1 MNGFPANR
9 TQMWLARGGMAA
21 CGVLVVV
28 LQVFGLGSI
37 SSVRDGQQTIYSASL
52 LGPVLF
58 GVFGLVI
65 CTVAIVFWMQPG
77 RFFRLVSLVLFLLAI
92 SAFIEAPDAL
102 AHRLCVTPDGFV
114 DRSGA
119 WYRVEEIR
127 VDFGSLSTVTVG
139 PREGNEPGDQT
150 QELRCFPKDGG
161 ETVRIS
167 IYDMMKEALPEIL
180 RNAARHGVFVVRNVE
195 RPQLPSADEQ
205 KQEE

>member
-1 MNGFPANR
+1 
-9 TQMWLARGGMAA
+9 MWLARGVMAA

-37 SSVRDGQQTIYSASL
+37 SSVHDGQQTIYSASL

-92 SAFIEAPDAL
+92 SAFIEAPDSL
-102 AHRLCVTPDGFV
+102 VHRVCVNPDGFV

-127 VDFGSLSTVTVG
+127 VDFDSLSTVTVG

-150 QELRCFPKDGG
+150 QEIRCLPRDGG
-161 ETVRIS
+161 ETIRIP
-167 IYDMMKEALPEIL
+167 IYDMMKEALAEIL
-180 RNAARHGVFVVRNVE
+180 RNAARHGVFIIENVD
-195 RPQLPSADEQ
+195 RPQLPADPE